1 LKSHFLNLGLR
12 AGTKNVFSGSAKIDL
27 FLFIFYKYFQMIY
40 KDAESKINNSRKN
53 DLEEK
58 NLINGEGISLP
69 KSYGWNFEN
78 KN

>member
-1 LKSHFLNLGLR
+1 
-12 AGTKNVFSGSAKIDL
+12 
-27 FLFIFYKYFQMIY
+27 MIY

-53 DLEEK
+53 DSEEK